1 MGSLVLVLHGKECVE
16 MIDRMEAALAVAE
29 LALEREHGVLES
41 LVKRGEAASLRADEA
56 LIQADVC
63 EEASRLLAQFADS
76 RQAHVITVMQNI
88 ASLGLSQVF
97 DEPIELTIEQ
107 VVRARRVE
115 MDVKIKT
122 GTLETPIMEARGGG
136 LASVA
141 GFLLRISVLLLTP
154 EARKLMVLDETFAM
168 LSEDYVP
175 RLADFLK
182 ELCEKTGLQIILVT
196 HQDQFIDAA
205 DGVTR
210 IYKSGENT
218 SKLITEK

>member
-1 MGSLVLVLHGKECVE
+1 MASVVCFLHEKECME
-16 MIDRMEAALAVAE
+16 MIERMEAALNVAE
-29 LALEREHGVLES
+29 LALERERGVVES
-41 LVKRGEAASLRADEA
+41 LAKRGAAASLRADEA
-56 LIQADVC
+56 LVQADVC

-88 ASLGLSQVF
+88 ASLGLTQVF
-97 DEPIELTIEQ
+97 DEPIDLTIEQ

-115 MDVKIKT
+115 MDVKVKT
-122 GTLETPIMEARGGG
+122 GNLETPIMEARGGG

-154 EARKLMVLDETFAM
+154 EARKLIVLDETFAM

-182 ELCEKTGLQIILVT
+182 ELCGKTGLQIILVT
-196 HQDQFIDAA
+196 HQDQFIEAA
-205 DGVTR
+205 DRVIR

-218 SKLITEK
+218 SKLTTEK